1 MTMEQGVT
9 PAYVREHPKEFSMSV
24 TKGKGGLID
33 FTIKHN
39 VARPMYHVAHLA
51 VYHQGKLIATSD
63 TPVFGKTK
71 GNTFYFSISADDI
84 AESKFDLSDS
94 ALAGSGDDAVPVPG
108 TTIHQFRLLDFVP
121 EEMLKSAPSK

>member
-1 MTMEQGVT
+1 VGWAADQKQ
-9 PAYVREHPKEFSMSV
+9 KENHC
-24 TKGKGGLID
+24 K
-33 FTIKHN
+33 
-39 VARPMYHVAHLA
+39 AA
-51 VYHQGKLIATSD
+51 QATSH
-63 TPVFGKTK
+63 GAKTEMMK
-71 GNTFYFSISADDI
+71 LI